1 MCVPVCACL
10 CVAMWLTLPR
20 QLSSEEGTV
29 CEFFSFIHCLFL
41 FAVSTIQLT
50 SIIDFSAESLFPLMN
65 LQFLHPITLNILCVA
80 SSEDVQS
87 VLCNGPCLRQHTLF
101 HLVWSGVLD
110 CRITL
115 CHACLTPYLQAC
127 GPLTLN
133 SVVLHRQILTFSS
146 SWKPSLHCGCS
157 RERRV

>member
-1 MCVPVCACL
+1 MCVSQCVRACAWQCGSPCLASSHLRKVL
-10 CVAMWLTLPR
+10 CVN
-20 QLSSEEGTV
+20 
-29 CEFFSFIHCLFL
+29 FFLL
-41 FAVSTIQLT
+41 FAFCFFLLSAQ
-50 SIIDFSAESLFPLMN
+50 SSSHQSAESLFHLMN

-115 CHACLTPYLQAC
+115 CHACLTPYLQVC

-146 SWKPSLHCGCS
+146 SWKPSLHCSCG